1 MIHEELESQTD
12 NNRNT
17 RIGAIGTSIDDD
29 DDELDD
35 IEIGPEVIEATLVP
49 PEQDIPHATVHPV
62 DEKDE
67 RQLQEQRK
75 EERKR
80 RRRRRMVFV
89 IVLILLAV
97 GAILAKSLSLGG
109 PTPSQQSPTSAPTSI
124 EVVTLASPGSVA
136 VDAACM
142 ISFECS
148 RSCCSESYSTKD
160 GIAKCIPVEADNST
174 ACIDS
179 DSPPMSPID
188 DTPASTAGL
197 PYVGSYWVTWG
208 DGVNVQEDPNENFS
222 IAFSGWSDINTAL
235 SEGKTRYPKL
245 RGEKYIAVGG
255 GTESGKW
262 SEDALLM
269 LANATESGLLGSYD
283 GILYSIIIGDSG
295 LVQHF
300 LDSFA
305 LAKSNGLMVIVVVS
319 SSAPHS
325 IVDGATLMAA
335 FLNDSNI
342 DVISPYLLS
351 RGDET
356 SNRYVETNGVSWSNY
371 TNARPA
377 IVPSLVQGGAYFTD
391 AKNFFSKEYGID
403 IQGYIRWSQV

>member
-1 MIHEELESQTD
+1 MTHEELESQTD

-67 RQLQEQRK
+67 RQQEEQRK

-97 GAILAKSLSLGG
+97 GAILAISLSLGS

-136 VDAACM
+136 VDAACT

-160 GIAKCIPVEADNST
+160 GIAKCIPVEA
-174 ACIDS
+174 
-179 DSPPMSPID
+179 
-188 DTPASTAGL
+188 G
-197 PYVGSYWVTWG
+197 
-208 DGVNVQEDPNENFS
+208 
-222 IAFSGWSDINTAL
+222 
-235 SEGKTRYPKL
+235 R
-245 RGEKYIAVGG
+245 
-255 GTESGKW
+255 
-262 SEDALLM
+262 
-269 LANATESGLLGSYD
+269 
-283 GILYSIIIGDSG
+283 
-295 LVQHF
+295 
-300 LDSFA
+300 
-305 LAKSNGLMVIVVVS
+305 
-319 SSAPHS
+319 
-325 IVDGATLMAA
+325 
-335 FLNDSNI
+335 
-342 DVISPYLLS
+342 
-351 RGDET
+351 
-356 SNRYVETNGVSWSNY
+356 
-371 TNARPA
+371 
-377 IVPSLVQGGAYFTD
+377 
-391 AKNFFSKEYGID
+391 
-403 IQGYIRWSQV
+403 